1 MNYLVTFS
9 GHDYTS
15 VEKQVN
21 SVRNNKKELTP
32 SALKF
37 LQSYWGKDDES
48 ELKSIVEQSQQSVNI
63 ENLFKELDQYAANFF
78 NTEASL
84 SLKFREDTIAISQRR
99 DTVYM
104 NTLMS
109 TVLWSYI
116 ATQIYH
122 SYVLDTYGR
131 DSEEDIF
138 CYQYTLFILNDM
150 CFNEFKQPVVLPN
163 EESAG
168 TLLSKMTDKPNLLD
182 ISSDVFYSALAFALL
197 HEISHAYLKHNEFTV
212 GIEKEIEADAKAYRI
227 YLNFC
232 RDIQN
237 NRVSSNFKECLK
249 AHTYMAPMYLLDFYY
264 VVYYTGSFLC
274 PYHSAVGKVT
284 FDDIVARKDAL
295 FNVFYS
301 WECDIDPNEA
311 YDMYNIYLDGSESF
325 LRSFVASDKAGMLD
339 VLKERN
345 CNRHHD

>member
-9 GHDYTS
+9 GHDYIS
-15 VEKQVN
+15 EEKQVN
-21 SVRNNKKELTP
+21 STHDQKELAP
-32 SALKF
+32 FALKF
-37 LQSYWGKDDES
+37 LQSYWGKDDKS

-63 ENLFKELDQYAANFF
+63 ESLFKELDQYAAKYF

-84 SLKFREDTIAISQRR
+84 SLKFRDDTIVISQSK

-116 ATQIYH
+116 VTQIYH

-131 DSEEDIF
+131 DSEEDLF

-163 EESAG
+163 EESVE
-168 TLLSKMTDKPNLLD
+168 LLFSKIADKPNLLD
-182 ISSDVFYSALAFALL
+182 ISSDIFYSALAFALL
-197 HEISHAYLKHNEFTV
+197 HEISHAYLKHNEKTI
-212 GIEKEIEADAKAYRI
+212 GIEKEMDADAKAYLI

-232 RDIQN
+232 LDIQN
-237 NRVSSNFKECLK
+237 DRISSNFKESLK
-249 AHTYMAPMYLLDFYY
+249 SYAYMAPMYLLDFYY

-274 PYHSAVGKVT
+274 PYHSAAGKET

-311 YDMYNIYLDGSESF
+311 YDMYNIYLDGVESF
-325 LRSFVASDKAGMLD
+325 IRSFVASDKAGMLD
-339 VLKERN
+339 ILKERN
-345 CNRHHD
+345 CDRQHD

>member
-9 GHDYTS
+9 GHDYIAD
-15 VEKQVN
+15 EKQAN
-21 SVRNNKKELTP
+21 SNYNQKELTP
-32 SALKF
+32 SVLKF
-37 LQSYWGKDDES
+37 LKSYWEKNDED
-48 ELKSIVEQSQQSVNI
+48 ELQAIVEQSQQSVNI
-63 ENLFKELDQYAANFF
+63 ENLFKELDQYAAKFF
-78 NTEASL
+78 NTEVSL
-84 SLKFREDTIAISQRR
+84 SLKFREDTIAISQSK
-99 DTVYM
+99 DTIYM

-131 DSEEDIF
+131 GSVEDRF

-168 TLLSKMTDKPNLLD
+168 LLLSKMEDKPNLLA
-182 ISSDVFYSALAFALL
+182 ISSNIFYSALAFALL
-197 HEISHAYLKHNEFTV
+197 HEISHAYLNHDEKTV
-212 GIEKEIEADAKAYRI
+212 GIEKEMEADEKAYLI

-232 RDIQN
+232 YDVQN
-237 NRVSSNFKECLK
+237 DKISSNFKDCLK
-249 AHTYMAPMYLLDFYY
+249 SYTYMAPMYLLDFYY

-274 PYHSAVGKVT
+274 PYHPAAGKEM
-284 FDDIVARKDAL
+284 FDDIVARKEAL
-295 FNVFYS
+295 FDVFYS
-301 WECDIDPNEA
+301 WESDTDPDEA
-311 YDMYNIYLDGSESF
+311 YDMYNIYLDGAESF

-339 VLKERN
+339 IIKERN
-345 CNRHHD
+345 CDRRHE

>member
-9 GHDYTS
+9 GHDYIAD
-15 VEKQVN
+15 EKQAN
-21 SVRNNKKELTP
+21 SNYNQKELTP
-32 SALKF
+32 SVLKF
-37 LQSYWGKDDES
+37 LKSYWEKNDED
-48 ELKSIVEQSQQSVNI
+48 ELQAIVEQSQQSVNI
-63 ENLFKELDQYAANFF
+63 ENLFKELDQYAAKFF
-78 NTEASL
+78 NTEVSL
-84 SLKFREDTIAISQRR
+84 SLKFREDTIAISQSK
-99 DTVYM
+99 DTIYM

-131 DSEEDIF
+131 GSVEDRF

-168 TLLSKMTDKPNLLD
+168 LLLSKMEDKSNLLA
-182 ISSDVFYSALAFALL
+182 ISSNIFYSALAFALL
-197 HEISHAYLKHNEFTV
+197 HEISHAYLNHDEKTV
-212 GIEKEIEADAKAYRI
+212 GIEKEMEADEKAYLI

-232 RDIQN
+232 YDVQN
-237 NRVSSNFKECLK
+237 DKISSNFKDCLK
-249 AHTYMAPMYLLDFYY
+249 SYTYMAPMYLLDFYY

-274 PYHSAVGKVT
+274 PYHPAAGKEM
-284 FDDIVARKDAL
+284 FDDIVARKEAL
-295 FNVFYS
+295 FDVFYS
-301 WECDIDPNEA
+301 WESDTDPDEA
-311 YDMYNIYLDGSESF
+311 YDMYNIYLDGAESF

-339 VLKERN
+339 IIKERN
-345 CNRHHD
+345 CDRRHE